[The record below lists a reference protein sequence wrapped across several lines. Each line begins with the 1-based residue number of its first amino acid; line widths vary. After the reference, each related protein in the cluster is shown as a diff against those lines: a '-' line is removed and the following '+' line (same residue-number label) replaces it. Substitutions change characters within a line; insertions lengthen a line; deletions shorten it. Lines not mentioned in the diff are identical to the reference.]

1 MQFATFKSG
10 TSGYLCFFDGVGF
23 LQKRR
28 YKLNGNGNYH
38 GYLVRGSPTNFSGFN
53 SDCIACVVSSGG
65 VTSVKTFAIS
75 KMTMTLNT
83 TLKPCTM
90 PSFERLMI
98 HQLQMAF
105 SLEKNSAFMMNIKTK
120 NQNIRFT
127 EPMAVEKRKL

>member
-1 MQFATFKSG
+1 MATEIIMAIS
-10 TSGYLCFFDGVGF
+10 SA
-23 LQKRR
+23 
-28 YKLNGNGNYH
+28 
-38 GYLVRGSPTNFSGFN
+38 GSPTNFSGFN

-127 EPMAVEKRKL
+127 EPIAVESGSFEIMISAAVKASTKA